1 MITYS
6 LYCFRLRIHWQNYI
20 LAKSKYVFKRCYII
34 LGSPLRKFRLTDFKK
49 SCNDFCTF
57 NFSIHRFFSRY
68 CSSMYFRRV
77 LFVLESHLFRSLSQ
91 HNRIILK
98 IYFIFL
104 KQILCLPVSFIKMF
118 LSRRCTI
125 DESTHNCSTRYAQG
139 KLCIILLHLVT
150 PSNFG
155 GHMSYCHFSDAQFY
169 HRRNIIIKQST
180 DKVLQLGVFLAENL
194 PMNLFFD
201 VAGAGYPGG

>member
-68 CSSMYFRRV
+68 CISMYFRRV

-118 LSRRCTI
+118 LSWRCTI

-139 KLCIILLHLVT
+139 KLCIILLHLAT
-150 PSNFG
+150 PSNFRWP
-155 GHMSYCHFSDAQFY
+155 HVLLPLFPVATFPPP
-169 HRRNIIIKQST
+169 NFIIGEKS
-180 DKVLQLGVFLAENL
+180 
-194 PMNLFFD
+194 
-201 VAGAGYPGG
+201 

>member
-1 MITYS
+1 MFLKDAILFWVLHYGSSDSRTSRSLAMIS
-6 LYCFRLRIHWQNYI
+6 VHLIFRYTDSSAAIAALCI
-20 LAKSKYVFKRCYII
+20 SVESF
-34 LGSPLRKFRLTDFKK
+34 LGG
-49 SCNDFCTF
+49 
-57 NFSIHRFFSRY
+57 
-68 CSSMYFRRV
+68 
-77 LFVLESHLFRSLSQ
+77 ESHLFRSLSQ

-98 IYFIFL
+98 MYFIFL

-118 LSRRCTI
+118 LSWRCTI

-139 KLCIILLHLVT
+139 KLCIILLHLAT